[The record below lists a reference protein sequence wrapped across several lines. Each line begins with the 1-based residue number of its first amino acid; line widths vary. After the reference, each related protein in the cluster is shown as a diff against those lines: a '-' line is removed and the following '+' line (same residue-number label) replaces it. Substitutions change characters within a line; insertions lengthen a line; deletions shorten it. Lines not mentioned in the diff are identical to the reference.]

1 MIVIPARLASTRFK
15 NKILQ
20 KIGEVPMFIATAQN
34 AEKIDSVLIA
44 VDDENVLKI
53 ANNYGLNAV
62 MTSDL
67 HKSGTD
73 RINEA
78 VIKFGAKDDE
88 VIVNVQAAEPFF
100 ESENL
105 EKFIKFAHEK
115 IAAGAF
121 MASCF
126 KRIGA
131 KEACDPNL
139 VKVITDISQN
149 AIYFSRSVI
158 PFAREKC
165 ESYKGHIGIYAY
177 SARNLR
183 EFCKFGESFLE
194 SIEKLEQLRAIEWGK
209 KIAMC
214 EIMTH
219 SIGIDTLVD
228 YERALAK
235 FGKK

>member
-88 VIVNVQAAEPFF
+88 VIVNVQADEPFF

-105 EKFIKFAHEK
+105 EKFIKFARK
-115 IAAGAF
+115 NFRWG
-121 MASCF
+121 
-126 KRIGA
+126 
-131 KEACDPNL
+131 
-139 VKVITDISQN
+139 V
-149 AIYFSRSVI
+149 Y
-158 PFAREKC
+158 
-165 ESYKGHIGIYAY
+165 
-177 SARNLR
+177 
-183 EFCKFGESFLE
+183 GELF
-194 SIEKLEQLRAIEWGK
+194 
-209 KIAMC
+209 
-214 EIMTH
+214 
-219 SIGIDTLVD
+219 
-228 YERALAK
+228 
-235 FGKK
+235 

>member
-88 VIVNVQAAEPFF
+88 IIVNVQADEPFF

-105 EKFIKFAHEK
+105 EKFIKFA
-115 IAAGAF
+115 
-121 MASCF
+121 
-126 KRIGA
+126 
-131 KEACDPNL
+131 
-139 VKVITDISQN
+139 
-149 AIYFSRSVI
+149 
-158 PFAREKC
+158 
-165 ESYKGHIGIYAY
+165 
-177 SARNLR
+177 
-183 EFCKFGESFLE
+183 
-194 SIEKLEQLRAIEWGK
+194 
-209 KIAMC
+209 
-214 EIMTH
+214 
-219 SIGIDTLVD
+219 
-228 YERALAK
+228 LAK
-235 FGKK
+235 I